1 MRHRLFAHVVWT
13 TLDRAPILT
22 AGVAEFLVRYLPAMA
37 ARDRARMLAV
47 GIVATHL
54 HLLLRL
60 HPQTDIPRMIQRM
73 KGGSARLALL
83 EGHAGYLRWARGY
96 NIESVSARALPAV
109 AHYVAGQSR
118 HHAEL
123 AIAGWEPPPPM
134 LESRWREEAWPP
146 ASE

>member
-73 KGGSARLALL
+73 KSGSARLALL
-83 EGHAGYLRWARGY
+83 EGHAGYLRWARDTT
-96 NIESVSARALPAV
+96 SSP
-109 AHYVAGQSR
+109 
-118 HHAEL
+118 
-123 AIAGWEPPPPM
+123 
-134 LESRWREEAWPP
+134 
-146 ASE
+146 